1 MSDRIKEHIGIC
13 EFCELIIPLIQDSEA
28 KEKTSEDPEEV
39 KSITEIL
46 KNAKVKVRDALP

>member
-1 MSDRIKEHIGIC
+1 MSDRIKEHIGIY

-28 KEKTSEDPEEV
+28 KEKTSEDPEV